1 MFGPGCSLLDV
12 FFLMKRNRIV
22 VMGFMG
28 SMPIAGVIWQHIHY
42 VVGLQRLGCDVYY
55 IEDSARLPYNPQTFE
70 VNNEFVYAAQGLDRL
85 LKEFGFKNH
94 WGFCARYLPS
104 NPTAGLPLKR
114 IRQLYR
120 EADAILNICGT
131 QEFNDDLLVSDRI
144 LYIES
149 DPGVEQIKIDKR
161 VKSTVEYLRRH
172 RALFTFGENIGTKDF
187 PVLLHGFNW
196 LPTRQPV
203 VTDLWK
209 SARSPSRAAV
219 FTTIA
224 NWSTSGL
231 KDIAWRGK
239 RYLWSKSREF
249 LRFISAPKEAGE
261 TFEMAT
267 NIDDS
272 RTRRKFKQNA
282 WRLTSPL
289 QMSVDYWLYRDYIQR
304 SKGEFTVAKDQY
316 VRLNTGWFSDRSA
329 CYLAAGRPVITQETG
344 FTKNYGGKLGL
355 LSFRTLDEIANAVK
369 RINAD
374 YTKPSLAAYAL
385 AREVFEAE
393 TVLKSILDRAGIL
406 GDGANPSWSARDLN
420 VESMYRVCCVRK
432 GHLLMQI
439 RTLIFKYAV

>member
-1 MFGPGCSLLDV
+1 
-12 FFLMKRNRIV
+12 MKRKRIV

-70 VNNEFVYAAQGLDRL
+70 VNNEFDYAAQVLDRL
-85 LKEFGFKNH
+85 SQEFGFRNR
-94 WGFCARYLPS
+94 WAFCARYLPR

-120 EADAILNICGT
+120 EADAILNICGA
-131 QEFNDDLLVSDRI
+131 QELNDDLLVSDRI

-161 VKSTVEYLRRH
+161 VRSTVDYLRRH
-172 RALFTFGENIGTKDF
+172 RALFTFGENIGTKSF
-187 PVLLHGFNW
+187 PVPTHGFKW

-209 SARSPSRAAV
+209 TNRGLPRAAA
-219 FTTIA
+219 FTSVA

-231 KDIAWRGK
+231 KDIRWRGK
-239 RYLWSKSREF
+239 KYLWSKSREF
-249 LRFISAPKEAGE
+249 LRFISAPKKSGE
-261 TFEMAT
+261 PFELAT
-267 NIDDS
+267 NIEDVKTQK
-272 RTRRKFKQNA
+272 RFVRNG
-282 WRLTSPL
+282 WRLRCPL
-289 QMSVDYWLYRDYIQR
+289 QMSVDYWRYRDYIHR

-344 FTKNYGGKLGL
+344 FTKTYGGKLGL
-355 LSFRTLDEIANAVK
+355 LSFQSVDDIVDAVK
-369 RINAD
+369 MINAN
-374 YTKPSLAAYAL
+374 YAKHSRAARAL
-385 AREVFEAE
+385 AREFFEAE
-393 TVLKSILDRAGIL
+393 KVLESVLDRAGI
-406 GDGANPSWSARDLN
+406 
-420 VESMYRVCCVRK
+420 
-432 GHLLMQI
+432 
-439 RTLIFKYAV
+439 

>member
-12 FFLMKRNRIV
+12 FFLMKRKRIV

-70 VNNEFVYAAQGLDRL
+70 VNNEFDYAAQVLDRL
-85 LKEFGFKNH
+85 SQEFGFRNH

-131 QEFNDDLLVSDRI
+131 QELNDDLLVSDRI

-161 VKSTVEYLRRH
+161 VRSTVDYLRRH
-172 RALFTFGENIGTKDF
+172 RALFTFGENIATKSF
-187 PVLLHGFNW
+187 PVPTHGFKW

-209 SARSPSRAAV
+209 TDRALPRAAV
-219 FTTIA
+219 FTSVA

-231 KDIAWRGK
+231 KDITWRRK
-239 RYLWSKSREF
+239 KYLWSKSREF
-249 LRFISAPKEAGE
+249 LRFISAPKKSGE
-261 TFEMAT
+261 PFELAT
-267 NIDDS
+267 NIEDVK
-272 RTRRKFKQNA
+272 TQKKFLRNG
-282 WRLTSPL
+282 WRLRCPL
-289 QMSVDYWLYRDYIQR
+289 QMSVDYWRYRDYIRR

-329 CYLAAGRPVITQETG
+329 CYLAAGRPLITQETG
-344 FTKNYGGKLGL
+344 FTNTYGGKLGL
-355 LSFRTLDEIANAVK
+355 LSFRSLDEIVDAVK
-369 RINAD
+369 MINAN
-374 YTKPSLAAYAL
+374 YAKHSRAARAL
-385 AREVFEAE
+385 ACEFFEAE
-393 TVLKSILDRAGIL
+393 KVLESVLDRAGI
-406 GDGANPSWSARDLN
+406 
-420 VESMYRVCCVRK
+420 
-432 GHLLMQI
+432 
-439 RTLIFKYAV
+439 